1 MKTFRYFLR
10 AKLEKD
16 SWLCAWFFV
25 PAKKTNKLT
34 TQTQTFPATQQY
46 TCTIPSEQRMDTR
59 IERSWTLS
67 ELNTQS
73 SIMRSYPLRPD
84 QLRLPIMR
92 TPTKQKMF
100 SPLKGFCK
108 SKLYQSLSHEV
119 NGSFYRSA
127 SAGMLASSKPW
138 VHGAKND
145 FTNGFDGSGMFR
157 DTRIDSLL
165 KERERSKLEQET
177 KVRRA
182 EQKEQF
188 AASQLNMME
197 EKRQR
202 RRDRRE
208 RKKMAFQRKA
218 DAATLIEGRYRI
230 KAAKKYVQSK
240 RDVRNGKLIARFQRL
255 IKRNN
260 ECRSDKILLNQLKRK
275 WRATQLQCFAR
286 QKFARKRRAIKQSIR
301 DEQNQKLYEIYKNVR
316 ATDIQRV
323 LRGRTGRAR
332 VMKIRKKK
340 KKKGGRKKR

>member
-1 MKTFRYFLR
+1 MKTFRYFLC
-10 AKLEKD
+10 EQ
-16 SWLCAWFFV
+16 SWKRILVMCMIFCSS
-25 PAKKTNKLT
+25 KKKRTSCT

-188 AASQLNMME
+188 E
-197 EKRQR
+197 EIDVK
-202 RRDRRE
+202 E
-208 RKKMAFQRKA
+208 RKWHFKERP
-218 DAATLIEGRYRI
+218 
-230 KAAKKYVQSK
+230 
-240 RDVRNGKLIARFQRL
+240 
-255 IKRNN
+255 
-260 ECRSDKILLNQLKRK
+260 
-275 WRATQLQCFAR
+275 TQLR
-286 QKFARKRRAIKQSIR
+286 
-301 DEQNQKLYEIYKNVR
+301 
-316 ATDIQRV
+316 
-323 LRGRTGRAR
+323 
-332 VMKIRKKK
+332 
-340 KKKGGRKKR
+340 